1 MKFNDNV
8 LSFFSIFWQIH
19 LWISY
24 GLSTCISSSASNA
37 RGKRTP
43 TTTMLGLVTF
53 FVARLEVELSHISGK
68 PKVIPK
74 YIKEHENFT
83 EFTQLNILD
92 LPKP

>member
-1 MKFNDNV
+1 
-8 LSFFSIFWQIH
+8 
-19 LWISY
+19 
-24 GLSTCISSSASNA
+24 
-37 RGKRTP
+37 
-43 TTTMLGLVTF
+43 MLGLVTF